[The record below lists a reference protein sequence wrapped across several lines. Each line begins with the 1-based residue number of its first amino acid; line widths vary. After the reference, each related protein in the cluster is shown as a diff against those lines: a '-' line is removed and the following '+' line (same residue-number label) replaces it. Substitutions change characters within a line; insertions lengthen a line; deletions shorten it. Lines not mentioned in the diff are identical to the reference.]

1 MKKETFQIQVNYQGI
16 QRLLKI
22 TSDRP
27 AGPDPVAAMYE
38 VFWHEKY
45 LFTLYPTFNEDSLKT
60 WKLVEKDNESQ
71 LPLGFLSA
79 LGHMIEEVYILN

>member
-1 MKKETFQIQVNYQGI
+1 MKKETFQIQFNYEGI
-16 QRLLKI
+16 QRQLKI

-38 VFWHEKY
+38 VFWREKY
-45 LFTLYPTFNEDSLKT
+45 LFTLYPTFDDDSLKT
-60 WKLVEKDNESQ
+60 WKLLEKEGESH
-71 LPLGFLSA
+71 LPLGFLNA